1 MRRSRQAAGI
11 RGADAPWPGSL
22 AKASRPCTRGVTGAI
37 RRIVGVKTSGGTGTA
52 GVTGARVSHSQAS
65 WNGAIAGCVLN
76 PPAISRDMEAA
87 WRLRLSL
94 PYRPRREERDP
105 W

>member
-11 RGADAPWPGSL
+11 RGADTPWPGGL

-52 GVTGARVSHSQAS
+52 GVTRARVSRSQAS
-65 WNGAIAGCVLN
+65 WDVAIAGCILDLPGMYRN
-76 PPAISRDMEAA
+76 MEAA
-87 WRLRLSL
+87 WRLRRGL
-94 PYRPRREERDP
+94 P
-105 W
+105 